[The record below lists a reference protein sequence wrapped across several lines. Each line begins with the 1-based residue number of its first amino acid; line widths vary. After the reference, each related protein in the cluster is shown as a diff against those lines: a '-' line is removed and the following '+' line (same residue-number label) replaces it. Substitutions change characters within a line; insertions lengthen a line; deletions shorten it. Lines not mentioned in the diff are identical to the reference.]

1 MKSILSLITLVY
13 LIQYIS
19 SEDLPS
25 ITIQQDGI
33 VNEFTLCNT
42 DKNTKKEFRFSISV
56 STEGFT
62 QPYEFNM
69 PLAEPNNAFAS
80 CIVGEESSEQT
91 RSTSETEYI
100 NCLVNTTIFPLYK
113 TKVSLQKDYPGDGN
127 FELVG
132 WEDAFGK
139 DNVITDFTEGEVD
152 GCYPT
157 CQISFKPSENLVDTC
172 VENGHSISI
181 KGEYAG
187 EIKGTLNFPVYYL
200 VEENKYRGAYCTLS
214 KVSESNASDLE
225 LKCTVKDIKTMKF
238 FDTIAY
244 DETAETY
251 VWISSS
257 VKYELKDCSN
267 PQPDPEPDPT
277 PSFSSFI
284 KLSVLLLLSLLF

>member
-25 ITIQQDGI
+25 ITIKEDGI

-42 DKNTKKEFRFSISV
+42 DENTKKVFRFSISV

-80 CIVGEESSEQT
+80 CIVGEKSSEQT

-132 WEDAFGK
+132 WEDA
-139 DNVITDFTEGEVD
+139 
-152 GCYPT
+152 
-157 CQISFKPSENLVDTC
+157 
-172 VENGHSISI
+172 
-181 KGEYAG
+181 
-187 EIKGTLNFPVYYL
+187 
-200 VEENKYRGAYCTLS
+200 
-214 KVSESNASDLE
+214 LE
-225 LKCTVKDIKTMKF
+225 RIML
-238 FDTIAY
+238 
-244 DETAETY
+244 
-251 VWISSS
+251 
-257 VKYELKDCSN
+257 
-267 PQPDPEPDPT
+267 
-277 PSFSSFI
+277 
-284 KLSVLLLLSLLF
+284 